1 MGLFTFLKKKPQ
13 PTASG
18 AELKIPSPQ
27 EAEAAAKRAGS
38 SFPLLGSPAGP
49 TLETPI
55 SAPRSLEELEIPL
68 PARELELPRLE
79 FPSLP
84 FEEDI
89 QPVQLEEK
97 KQNIVLPTLED
108 LEAEVPAELPELEG
122 EAPKPQITT
131 AIAPI
136 APSSPA
142 VQPVVQQPFPSKSAL
157 TPSPIS
163 LSKPQVMSKPKEA
176 PKERATLEELEAPIV
191 IRHGAGPLYMNLD
204 GYKSVLLATEDVR
217 DSLKRAGD
225 RLTNLN
231 AFKMREDSTLE
242 AWQSSLEN
250 IQRKMVFIDRSLF
263 ERQEG

>member
-13 PTASG
+13 PSASG
-18 AELKIPSPQ
+18 SELKIPSPQ
-27 EAEAAAKRAGS
+27 EAEAAAKRTAGS
-38 SFPLLGSPAGP
+38 SLQGLSAGP
-49 TLETPI
+49 SLESPI

-68 PARELELPRLE
+68 LSKELELPRLE

-89 QPVQLEEK
+89 EPMQLQEK

-122 EAPKPQITT
+122 EAPKPQPTT
-131 AIAPI
+131 AIVPA
-136 APSSPA
+136 APSPPAIQSA
-142 VQPVVQQPFPSKSAL
+142 VQSLPSKPV
-157 TPSPIS
+157 TPSPITP
-163 LSKPQVMSKPKEA
+163 LKPQVASKPKEA
-176 PKERATLEELEAPIV
+176 EKERASLEDLEAPVV

-231 AFKMREDSTLE
+231 SFKMREDSTLE